1 MTKIRTFQEA
11 MQALKKDSPE
21 RAVFHVL
28 GFELTLE
35 KAQCKDY
42 NSTCAHILAQAP
54 AELIAQMNA
63 MPNDD
68 YIETLGALITNIY
81 TTFGVPEIP

>member
-1 MTKIRTFQEA
+1 MTKIRTFEEA
-11 MQALKKDSPE
+11 MQDLKGKAPDQ
-21 RAVFHVL
+21 AVFHVL
-28 GFELTLE
+28 GFELTLN

-54 AELIAQMNA
+54 EELIAQMNA